1 MPFPSIFIPEE
12 TEKLVARIES
22 LSPQNQPLW
31 GKMTVAQM
39 MAHCA
44 IPYEMDPQNPPKIGF
59 FLKWMMRNFFK
70 KSMLSEKPYQHHI
83 QTAPL
88 FRMVNEKDFQEEKT
102 RLIALV
108 KASHAMGEGFY
119 QGLPHYALGR
129 LSSNEWNTLLFK
141 HLDHHLRQFGA

>member
-22 LSPQNQPLW
+22 LTPQNQPLW
-31 GKMTVAQM
+31 GKMTVSQM

-88 FRMVNEKDFQEEKT
+88 FRMVNEKDFYDSKYIINMLLADMSFYD
-102 RLIALV
+102 LIQS
-108 KASHAMGEGFY
+108 K
-119 QGLPHYALGR
+119 
-129 LSSNEWNTLLFK
+129 LSKDNRILFFFPILK
-141 HLDHHLRQFGA
+141 QIII